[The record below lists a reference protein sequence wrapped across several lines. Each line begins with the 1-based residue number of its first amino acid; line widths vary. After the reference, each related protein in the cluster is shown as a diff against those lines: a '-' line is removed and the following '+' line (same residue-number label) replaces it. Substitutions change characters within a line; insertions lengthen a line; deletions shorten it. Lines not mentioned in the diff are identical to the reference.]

1 MPVLRENLVIDSF
14 LAVDGRATR
23 PDLHRQRFERSVR
36 ELLGAELAEQVP
48 STFVD
53 MAGALQSGRRFPRL
67 EARADGITCIDRP
80 APEPG
85 LILHVTATVED
96 ARSHPSH
103 KGPDLGWLQA
113 QASGAHLLLVRGELV
128 VETHTAAVMIVRDGQ
143 GFVPDQPRIC
153 STTEDWF
160 ADSIAPVV
168 RVDMTRDD
176 LAQAS
181 RQGQAFALNAL
192 HGPRALQLG
201 DEPVPQHALDQAG
214 VWRQQWLE
222 EATPLT

>member
-1 MPVLRENLVIDSF
+1 MLRENLVIDSF
-14 LAVDGRATR
+14 LAVDGRVTR
-23 PDLHRQRFERSVR
+23 PDLHRQRLESSVR
-36 ELLGAELAEQVP
+36 ELLGAELAEQLP
-48 STFVD
+48 GTFAD
-53 MAGALQSGRRFPRL
+53 MASVLQSGRRFPRL
-67 EARADGITCIDRP
+67 EARAGGITWIDRP
-80 APEPG
+80 APEHS
-85 LILHVTATVED
+85 LVLHVTGIVED
-96 ARSHPSH
+96 ARDHPSH

-113 QASGAHLLLVRGELV
+113 QASGAHILLVRGELV

-153 STTEDWF
+153 STTENWF
-160 ADSIAPVV
+160 ADSIASVV
-168 RVDMTRDD
+168 SFDMTRDD

-181 RQGQAFALNAL
+181 HQGQAFALNAL
-192 HGPRALQLG
+192 HGPRVLQLG